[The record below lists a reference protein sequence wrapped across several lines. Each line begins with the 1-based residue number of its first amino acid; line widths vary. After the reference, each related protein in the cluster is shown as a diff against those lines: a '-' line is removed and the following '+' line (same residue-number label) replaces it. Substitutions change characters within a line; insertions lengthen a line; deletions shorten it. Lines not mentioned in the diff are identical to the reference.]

1 MAIKIGGRR
10 HYVYQQPA
18 WLEIVT
24 SDYGARF
31 YFRDYKDAEAA
42 EDVIQFL
49 NEKRRESERRDSEKK
64 GLSRRKTFK

>member
-18 WLEIVT
+18 WLEIVA
-24 SDYGARF
+24 YGARF
-31 YFRDYKDAEAA
+31 YFRDYKDAETA

-49 NEKRRESERRDSEKK
+49 SEKSRESERRDSEKK

>member
-24 SDYGARF
+24 LDYGARF
-31 YFRDYKDAEAA
+31 YFRDYKDAETA
-42 EDVIQFL
+42 EDLIQFL
-49 NEKRRESERRDSEKK
+49 DEKRRESERRDSEKK
-64 GLSRRKTFK
+64 RKKNHCKL